1 MLGGLG
7 LKIRHVPAMED
18 TETILASVSNPSSR
32 GGNRFLGTL
41 TLIGVKHLKEANLS
55 QKWSMEVRCSALR
68 RTVLSVDEITV
79 ESADMVQMPAS
90 VVVRVDT
97 WSDTVQK
104 TEVRLELILN
114 LGLTNRVHQQPS
126 LPRGTN
132 FMP

>member
-1 MLGGLG
+1 MLHNNMDLQIGGACPQVEDSRNKGAFVMLGGLS
-7 LKIRHVPAMED
+7 LKIREVPTMED

-79 ESADMVQMPAS
+79 ESADMVLMPIS
-90 VVVRVDT
+90 GLIRVGT
-97 WSDTVQK
+97 W
-104 TEVRLELILN
+104 
-114 LGLTNRVHQQPS
+114 
-126 LPRGTN
+126 
-132 FMP
+132 